1 MLNAIPR
8 YGVRVVPG
16 TEKIVAECRQRGE
29 LARGPHVEA
38 FEHAFA
44 RIAGGERAIAT
55 SYGRMAFY
63 YILKALRLPEG
74 SEVVVP
80 ALTFWVIPELARVAG
95 LRPVFADIDP
105 HTFTLDPEAVER
117 VVTPRT
123 SAIVPTHLY
132 GLPCDMDPLLDI
144 ARRHGLAVVE
154 DCAHALGATYRG
166 RPVGTF
172 GEAALFSFQT
182 LKPLNTYGGGAAL
195 VSDPALADRVADL
208 VAKDPWPEAN
218 DVERRLRFGR
228 LQRLLIRPG
237 VFTFSAFPIL
247 WAASWVDWNP
257 DVFLWEEIRELDPLP
272 AAYRQRYSNVQ
283 AAIGLEALELLE
295 GWTTETRAHARIVDL
310 ALEGLPGVEAPVEP
324 PGRRHVYYQYCVYV
338 PDRDSLVCKA
348 IRHGVDL
355 ETLHVDLCT
364 AMALFPGPHA
374 PTPGAERATATVQMP
389 IFASLTNAEV
399 ERVALNV
406 RRALGHASTPGS
418 LPVSSPRRRPS

>member
-1 MLNAIPR
+1 MLYAIPR

-16 TEKIVAECRQRGE
+16 TEKIVASCRQRGE
-29 LARGPHVEA
+29 LAKGPHVEA
-38 FEHAFA
+38 CEHAFA
-44 RIAGGERAIAT
+44 AGAGGERAIAT

-63 YILKALRLPEG
+63 YILKALGLPSG
-74 SEVVVP
+74 SEVVLP

-117 VVTPRT
+117 VLTPRT

-132 GLPCDMDPLLDI
+132 GLPCDMDPLLDL
-144 ARRHGLAVVE
+144 ARRHRLALVE

-172 GEAALFSFQT
+172 GDAALFSFQT

-195 VSDPALADRVADL
+195 VNDPGLAGRVADL
-208 VAKDPWPEAN
+208 AANEPWPDTDE
-218 DVERRLRFGR
+218 VERRLRFGR
-228 LQRLLIRPG
+228 LQRLFIRPG

-257 DVFLWEEIRELDPLP
+257 DVFPWEEIRELEPLP
-272 AAYRQRYSNVQ
+272 PAYRQRYSNVQ
-283 AAIGLEALELLE
+283 AAIALEALEHLE
-295 GWTTETRAHARIVDL
+295 GWTAETRTHARIVDR
-310 ALEGLPGVEAPVEP
+310 ALYGLPGVEAPIEP
-324 PGRRHVYYQYCVYV
+324 AERRHVYYQYCVYV

-348 IRHGVDL
+348 IRHGIYL
-355 ETLHVDLCT
+355 ETLHVDVGT

-374 PTPGAERATATVQMP
+374 PTPGAERAAATVQMP
-389 IFASLTNAEV
+389 VYASLTNAEV
-399 ERVALNV
+399 ERVAHNV
-406 RRALGHASTPGS
+406 RRALGHASTPDS
-418 LPVSSPRRRPS
+418 LPVSSPRRM